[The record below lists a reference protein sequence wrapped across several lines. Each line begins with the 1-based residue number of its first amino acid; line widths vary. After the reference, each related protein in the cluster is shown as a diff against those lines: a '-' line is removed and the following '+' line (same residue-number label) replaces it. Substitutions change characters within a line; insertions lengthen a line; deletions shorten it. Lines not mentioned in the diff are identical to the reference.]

1 MIAGAGLGPLYRRR
15 LATTSKQPVAILGQ
29 MLLPV
34 LWVLVVGPAL
44 AQAFGGFAKGYG
56 YFPYVCV
63 GQIAFVLPFSAMFA
77 GLAAMFD
84 RDWGILREL
93 LVAPIGRSVI
103 PAANTAAVLTVGAA
117 QFALI
122 MVLAIARGAT
132 FNTSAPRLIV
142 AIVAAGLLTAFVYGL
157 AEFLVYTIKQPQVFG
172 TLIPAIGA
180 TPYLLSGAIY
190 PITVLPAGIR
200 QFAWALPWTQCVDLL
215 RYGLL
220 GDAESGLGNIWPLQ
234 NMTAMVFLSLAV
246 LILYATATQWLNHR
260 RFAAAV
266 TK

>member
-1 MIAGAGLGPLYRRR
+1 MVAAGLGPLYRRR
-15 LATTSKQPVAILGQ
+15 LATTAKQPVAILGQ

-34 LWVLVVGPAL
+34 LWVLIVGPAL
-44 AQAFGGFAKGYG
+44 AKAFGGFAKGYD
-56 YFPYVCV
+56 YFSYVCV
-63 GQIAFVLPFSAMFA
+63 GQIVFILPFSAMFA

-93 LVAPIGRSVI
+93 LVAPIRRSII
-103 PAANTAAVLTVGAA
+103 PTANTAAVLTIGAG

-132 FNTSAPRLIV
+132 FHTSPLRLV
-142 AIVAAGLLTAFVYGL
+142 AAIVAAGLLTAFVYGL
-157 AEFLVYTIKQPQVFG
+157 AELLVYTIKQPQVFG

-190 PITVLPAGIR
+190 PITALPDGIR
-200 QFAWALPWTQCVDLL
+200 QFAWALPWTQCVALL

-220 GDAESGLGNIWPLQ
+220 GDGQSGLRQIWPLR
-234 NMTAMVFLSLAV
+234 NMTSMVFLSLVV
-246 LILYATATQWLNHR
+246 LALYASATQWLSHR
-260 RFAAAV
+260 RFAVAV